1 MRERSR
7 DNLQVA
13 DMRLSTPMAL
23 ASPRRVIS
31 EFEKITGQATT
42 IEVNRS
48 YRGGPK
54 KKSKMASIESTPA
67 GRTNRPPGR
76 PTRNDGQGRTP
87 VGAAAVAVVLVVD
100 DDISMCRSLRRLIS
114 AAGFQVQT
122 FSKPSELLA
131 SEIPGSNAC
140 MVVDIDLPEMTGIQ
154 MFEILKRSGRGL
166 PTILI
171 TGRTDARTRL
181 LAAQSDPIAL
191 LFKPFEEELLL
202 HAIDRALVLSTQG
215 QSDK

>member
-1 MRERSR
+1 M
-7 DNLQVA
+7 
-13 DMRLSTPMAL
+13 ST
-23 ASPRRVIS
+23 
-31 EFEKITGQATT
+31 T
-42 IEVNRS
+42 
-48 YRGGPK
+48 
-54 KKSKMASIESTPA
+54 A

-76 PTRNDGQGRTP
+76 PTRKGHDGRTP
-87 VGAAAVAVVLVVD
+87 VGAVGVASVLVVD

-140 MVVDIDLPEMTGIQ
+140 MVVDLDLPEMSGIQ
-154 MFEILKRSGRGL
+154 MCQVLKSSGRSL

-171 TGRTDARTRL
+171 TGRTDAHTRL
-181 LAAQSDPIAL
+181 RAAQSDPIAL
-191 LFKPFEEELLL
+191 LFKPFEEESLLE
-202 HAIDRALVLSTQG
+202 AIGRALVLSTQG